1 MNLLSYSIIY
11 ERRQFLTSGKEI
23 EGTQLVEE
31 VKQSVADRHKV
42 SGITTSV
49 LIELQ
54 PNQEL
59 PTEEFINKLLLNET
73 RSNSVLQSSN

>member
-1 MNLLSYSIIY
+1 M
-11 ERRQFLTSGKEI
+11 TSGKEI

>member
-11 ERRQFLTSGKEI
+11 EGRQFLTSGEI
-23 EGTQLVEE
+23 AGSQLVEE
-31 VKQSVADRHKV
+31 VKQAVAERHKV
-42 SGITTSV
+42 SGVTSSV

-59 PTEEFINKLLLNET
+59 PTEAFITKLLLNVT
-73 RSNSVLQSSN
+73 RNSPFGPDRRY